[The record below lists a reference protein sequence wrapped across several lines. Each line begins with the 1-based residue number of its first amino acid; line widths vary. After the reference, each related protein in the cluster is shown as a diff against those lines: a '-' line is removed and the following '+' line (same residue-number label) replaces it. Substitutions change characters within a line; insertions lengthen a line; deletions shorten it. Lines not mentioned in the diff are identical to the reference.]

1 MVVASA
7 TPRRCLLAGAVQD
20 QVRFGCFVLRLG
32 ASWESFGLLSGE
44 RFFLRGALGLPWPP
58 LWAWALPALVGG
70 RRRSLFVPF
79 PVLIL
84 VST

>member
-1 MVVASA
+1 VASTA
-7 TPRRCLLAGAVQD
+7 PRRCPLVGAVQD

-32 ASWESFGLLSGE
+32 PLGHLLDSFRKKGFSFGVPWV
-44 RFFLRGALGLPWPP
+44 FPWPP
-58 LWAWALPALVGG
+58 LRAWAPLAPVGG
-70 RRRSLFVPF
+70 RGRSLFFPF